1 MSDRDE
7 AARILHHVMGDKRFR
22 DTAYL
27 DWLYG
32 DQPIGTT
39 VEVVVRDD
47 SGRPVAHGAAVP
59 QELRCRESEA
69 RFVEIVN
76 AAVIPNSQGQN
87 IFAGEILNHVPLVLA
102 QNCIGG
108 YGVTNERSTVPGVSM
123 DGLGATLIRPLPV
136 RVCIPSRL
144 TPRSAQSYDATPGF
158 LSSDAFADLTADLD
172 DYPTEGWVQ
181 RFNTDVLRWRL
192 SRPAVTYGV
201 HVTNNVFAVTL
212 KAKAKGLPFALL
224 LKLLPRGGSRGP
236 LPSRDIVAAACRHHR
251 VPAVIYAGFNAQVP
265 VSGFDVPRR
274 YLPKPL
280 NLLFLTLSEL
290 EPSEFCFDTFEFLD
304 FDAF

>member
-1 MSDRDE
+1 MGDRDE
-7 AARILHHVMGDKRFR
+7 AAEILLQVMGDERFR
-22 DTAYL
+22 GTEYL

-47 SGRPVAHGAAVP
+47 AGRPVAHGAAIP
-59 QELRCRESEA
+59 QELRRDDREA

-87 IFAGEILNHVPLVLA
+87 IFASEILNHVPFVLA
-102 QNCIGG
+102 QNCVGG
-108 YGVTNERSTVPGVSM
+108 FGVTNERSTVPGVSM
-123 DGLGATLIRPLPV
+123 DGLGATLVRPLPV
-136 RVCIPSRL
+136 KLCAPSWRRPAARTIDV
-144 TPRSAQSYDATPGF
+144 TPSFRASAEFDE
-158 LSSDAFADLTADLD
+158 LTADLD
-172 DYPTEGWVQ
+172 DFPVTDWVQ
-181 RFNTDVLRWRL
+181 RFTPDVLRWRL
-192 SRPAVTYGV
+192 ARPNVTYAL
-201 HVTNNVFAVTL
+201 HVTGNVVGVSLRAE
-212 KAKAKGLPFALL
+212 AKGMPIALI

-236 LPSRDIVAAACRHHR
+236 LPSQEIITAACRHHR
-251 VPAVIYAGFNAQVP
+251 APIAVYAGFNAHVP
-265 VSGFDVPRR
+265 VRGFDVPRR

-290 EPSEFCFDTFEFLD
+290 DPADFRFDTFEFLD